1 MDDSFY
7 EADLSVT
14 SFGIEDINFL
24 AGISKN
30 CPSYDLSDEITF
42 YETRPSGYKLSE
54 SSTKGEYQGN
64 YSDPDEERSTYFHCS
79 LIVDKSEPV
88 EEEEEDEDEDEDKE
102 EEGEV
107 DIE

>member
-1 MDDSFY
+1 M
-7 EADLSVT
+7 T

-24 AGISKN
+24 AGISKD
-30 CPSYDLSDEITF
+30 CPSYDLSDKITF

-54 SSTKGEYQGN
+54 SSTKGN
-64 YSDPDEERSTYFHCS
+64 SSDDEDDEERTTYFHCS
-79 LIVDKSEPV
+79 LIVDKSEP
-88 EEEEEDEDEDEDKE
+88 EAIEEDEQ